1 MASRRVLVIGGRSSD
16 GSETLL
22 AEEQYTGESRIEAYF
37 CDEVDAVGGEAEK
50 FVSPGKVG
58 VPDRIVTWK
67 LGDLDYVELKATGER
82 PEPHQVRDHKRRR
95 ERGFRVFVVNCYAA
109 ADWYIE
115 KGRFLS
121 FTEYMERV
129 EEGHPWCV

>member
-1 MASRRVLVIGGRSSD
+1 MFREPATR
-16 GSETLL
+16 E
-22 AEEQYTGESRIEAYF
+22 AKIEAYF
-37 CDEVDAVGGEAEK
+37 CAEVETLGGIAEK
-50 FVSPGKVG
+50 FSSPERNG
-58 VPDRIVTWK
+58 VPDRIVSWT
-67 LGDLDYVELKATGER
+67 LGDLDYAEIKATGER

-95 ERGFRVFVVNCYAA
+95 DRGFRVFIINCYAA

-121 FTEYMERV
+121 FAEYMERV